1 MNNIFVPEKSTRLLR
16 LYHSSSLG
24 IVPFMVLGAAAYKY
38 DVKPWDGVI
47 GALNVINFGF
57 HSYVSASCVITDYVK
72 PKLPAKG
79 LRVASLGLHGSA
91 MYGYIQT
98 ILFAGKEYE
107 K

>member
-1 MNNIFVPEKSTRLLR
+1 MNNILVPEKSTRLLR

-24 IVPFMVLGAAAYKY
+24 ILPFMVLGAAAYTY
-38 DVKPWDGVI
+38 DAKPWDGVL
-47 GALNVINFGF
+47 GAVNVVNFGF
-57 HSYVSASCVITDYVK
+57 HSYVSTSCVITDYVK

-79 LRVASLGLHGSA
+79 VRIASLGLHGLA

>member
-24 IVPFMVLGAAAYKY
+24 IFPLMALGAAAYKY
-38 DVKPWDGVI
+38 DIKPWDGVI
-47 GALNVINFGF
+47 GAVNVVNFGF
-57 HSYVSASCVITDYVK
+57 HSYVSTSCVITDYVK

-79 LRVASLGLHGSA
+79 LRIASLGFHTLA
-91 MYGYIQT
+91 MYGYLQM